1 MERLNITFVRV
12 CVDRVLCVSSLV
24 YKTNRQAVNNNSSSV
39 NVYSTIANV
48 RVHSVHAMN
57 IDSAVSTNP

>member
-12 CVDRVLCVSSLV
+12 CVDRVLCVSFLV
-24 YKTNRQAVNNNSSSV
+24 YKTNKQLIIIVAVSMCAV
-39 NVYSTIANV
+39 AIV

-57 IDSAVSTNP
+57 SAVSTNP